1 MDVWEKCLIKVLNK
15 YSAID
20 ETKIL
25 KNLSPVTCEEKYLM
39 WWASQYAVPFFND
52 QWSSETKR
60 DLVLRFRYI
69 HRVRGTLRGLKD
81 ILSLFGVV
89 TEVEEYPENQNCV
102 FFVTV
107 YINDNNWSVGTRAEA
122 QINKIIDWVRPV
134 SRHYKLTVK
143 YRVVTRP
150 LLYSLAGTTGY
161 KRFVG
166 DFRGLV

>member
-25 KNLSPVTCEEKYLM
+25 KNLSPVTCDEKYLM

-89 TEVEEYPENQNCV
+89 TEVEEYPE
-102 FFVTV
+102 
-107 YINDNNWSVGTRAEA
+107 IAEE
-122 QINKIIDWVRPV
+122 R
-134 SRHYKLTVK
+134 
-143 YRVVTRP
+143 
-150 LLYSLAGTTGY
+150 
-161 KRFVG
+161 
-166 DFRGLV
+166 